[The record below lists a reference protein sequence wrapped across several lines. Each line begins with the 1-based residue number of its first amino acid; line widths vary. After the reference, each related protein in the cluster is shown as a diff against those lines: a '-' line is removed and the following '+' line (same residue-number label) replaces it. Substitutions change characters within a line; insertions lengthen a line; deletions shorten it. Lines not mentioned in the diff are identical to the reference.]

1 MFASPSK
8 CSKKKKKGVLG
19 LLSTNVFCFTFYC
32 CYRQANFLLL
42 GLKIENDSKE
52 NIVKMSGSKS
62 K

>member
-8 CSKKKKKGVLG
+8 CSRKKRGLD
-19 LLSTNVFCFTFYC
+19 LLSTNVFCFTFNC
-32 CYRQANFLLL
+32 CYRQGNFLLL

-52 NIVKMSGSKS
+52 NIIRMSGSKS